1 MLGMR
6 PMDSQVALEQQLQD
20 HHAEPVVLMIV
31 FTVDADD
38 VDAFNR
44 LRNFAT
50 KPSSDQGLRRP

>member
-1 MLGMR
+1 MLSMR

-31 FTVDADD
+31 FTVDVDD

-44 LRNFAT
+44 LR
-50 KPSSDQGLRRP
+50 KKQCRWCRSGGLFSL